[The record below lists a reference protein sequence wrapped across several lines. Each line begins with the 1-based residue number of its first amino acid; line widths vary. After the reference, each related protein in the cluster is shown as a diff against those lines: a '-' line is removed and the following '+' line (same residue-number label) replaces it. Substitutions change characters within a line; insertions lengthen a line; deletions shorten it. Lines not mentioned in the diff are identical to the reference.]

1 MGQDPAAKVRIE
13 LVPHEGRK
21 LAGVGFDLGLESEP
35 MRMQGLAK
43 RHLFWLTAR
52 VRHWAVRRR
61 VTDRSCGLRLHPR
74 ELSVWREKIL
84 LGPCPSFPGSA
95 G

>member
-35 MRMQGLAK
+35 MRMQGLVQQ
-43 RHLFWLTAR
+43 RRFWLPTR
-52 VRHWAVRRR
+52 VHHRATRRR
-61 VTDRSCGLRLHPR
+61 VTGRGCGLRLHPR
-74 ELSVWREKIL
+74 VPSVRRKRML
-84 LGPCPSFPGSA
+84 LGQGPSFPKSA
-95 G
+95 S